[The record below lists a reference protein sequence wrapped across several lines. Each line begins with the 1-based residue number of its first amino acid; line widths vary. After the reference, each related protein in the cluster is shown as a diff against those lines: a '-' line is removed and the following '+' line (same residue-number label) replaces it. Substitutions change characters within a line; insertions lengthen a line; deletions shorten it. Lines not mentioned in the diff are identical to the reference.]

1 MMRNPQISTSA
12 TRTLRVL
19 KALKGYTL
27 TGLSNGDIA
36 KMTNDSA
43 VNVTR
48 ALQVLIEEGLVIK
61 LDNGLFAHS
70 VQMLQIAQAHAIH
83 IAKMQD
89 QITEINQRITA
100 GTR

>member
-1 MMRNPQISTSA
+1 MHKSQISTSG
-12 TRTLRVL
+12 RRILKVL

-36 KMTNDSA
+36 KMINESP

-48 ALQVLIEEGLVIK
+48 SLQTLIEEGLVIK

-83 IAKMQD
+83 INKMQD
-89 QITEINQRITA
+89 QITEITQRITA
-100 GTR
+100 GAR

>member
-1 MMRNPQISTSA
+1 MSRSQISSSGA
-12 TRTLRVL
+12 RTLKVL

-36 KMTNDSA
+36 RMINDSP

-48 ALQVLIEEGLVIK
+48 SLQTLIQEGLVIK

-83 IAKMQD
+83 INKMQD
-89 QITEINQRITA
+89 QIIEMNQRIVSGA
-100 GTR
+100 R

>member
-1 MMRNPQISTSA
+1 MHSSQISTSGI
-12 TRTLRVL
+12 RILKVL

-36 KMTNDSA
+36 KMINESP

-48 ALQVLIEEGLVIK
+48 ALQTLIEEGLVIK

-83 IAKMQD
+83 ITKMQD
-89 QITEINQRITA
+89 QITEMNQRITA
-100 GTR
+100 GAR

>member
-1 MMRNPQISTSA
+1 MIRSQISTSG
-12 TRTLRVL
+12 TRTLKVL

-36 KMTNDSA
+36 KMINESP

-48 ALQVLIEEGLVIK
+48 SLQTLIEEGLVIK

-83 IAKMQD
+83 ITQMQE
-89 QITEINQRITA
+89 QITEINQRIIA

>member
-1 MMRNPQISTSA
+1 MSRSQISTSSS
-12 TRTLRVL
+12 RTLKVL

-36 KMTNDSA
+36 KMIDESP

-48 ALQVLIEEGLVIK
+48 SLQSLIEEGLVIK

-70 VQMLQIAQAHAIH
+70 VQMLQIAQAHAVH
-83 IAKMQD
+83 ITQIQD

-100 GTR
+100 GAR

>member
-1 MMRNPQISTSA
+1 MIRSQISTSG
-12 TRTLRVL
+12 TRTLKVL

-36 KMTNDSA
+36 KMINESP

-48 ALQVLIEEGLVIK
+48 SLQTLIEEGLVIK

-83 IAKMQD
+83 ITKMQD
-89 QITEINQRITA
+89 KITEINQRITA

>member
-1 MMRNPQISTSA
+1 MHKSQISTSGS
-12 TRTLRVL
+12 RTLRVL

-27 TGLSNGDIA
+27 TGLSNSDIA
-36 KMTNDSA
+36 KMINESP

-48 ALQVLIEEGLVIK
+48 SLKTLIQEGLVIK

-83 IAKMQD
+83 INKMQD
-89 QITEINQRITA
+89 QITEITQRITA
-100 GTR
+100 SAR

>member
-1 MMRNPQISTSA
+1 MIRSQISTSGI
-12 TRTLRVL
+12 RTLKVL

-36 KMTNDSA
+36 KMINESP

-48 ALQVLIEEGLVIK
+48 SLQTLIEEGLVIK

-83 IAKMQD
+83 ITQMQE
-89 QITEINQRITA
+89 QITEINQRIVA
-100 GTR
+100 GAR

>member
-1 MMRNPQISTSA
+1 MHKSQISTSGS
-12 TRTLRVL
+12 RTLRVL

-27 TGLSNGDIA
+27 TGLSNSDIA
-36 KMTNDSA
+36 KMINESP

-48 ALQVLIEEGLVIK
+48 SLKTLIQEGLVIK

-83 IAKMQD
+83 INKMQD
-89 QITEINQRITA
+89 QIAEITQRITA
-100 GTR
+100 SAR

>member
-1 MMRNPQISTSA
+1 MSKSQISTSGS
-12 TRTLRVL
+12 RTLKVL

-36 KMTNDSA
+36 KMIDESP

-48 ALQVLIEEGLVIK
+48 SLQTLIEEGLVIK

-70 VQMLQIAQAHAIH
+70 VQMLQIAQAHAVH
-83 IAKMQD
+83 IAQIQE
-89 QITEINQRITA
+89 QITEINQRIIA

>member
-1 MMRNPQISTSA
+1 MHKSQISTSGSRA
-12 TRTLRVL
+12 LRVL

-36 KMTNDSA
+36 KMINESP

-48 ALQVLIEEGLVIK
+48 SLQTLIEEGLVIK

-70 VQMLQIAQAHAIH
+70 VQMLQIAQAHAVH
-83 IAKMQD
+83 ISKMQD
-89 QITEINQRITA
+89 QINEINQRITA
-100 GTR
+100 GAR

>member
-1 MMRNPQISTSA
+1 MHKSQLSTSA
-12 TRTLRVL
+12 SRTLKVL

-36 KMTNDSA
+36 KKIDDSP

-48 ALQVLIEEGLVIK
+48 SLQTLIEEGLVIK

-83 IAKMQD
+83 FNKMHD
-89 QITEINQRITA
+89 QMNEMTQRITA